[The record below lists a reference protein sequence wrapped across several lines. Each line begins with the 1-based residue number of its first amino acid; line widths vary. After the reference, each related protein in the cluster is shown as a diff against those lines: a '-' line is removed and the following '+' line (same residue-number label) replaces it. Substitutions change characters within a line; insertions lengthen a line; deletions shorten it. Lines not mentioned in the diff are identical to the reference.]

1 MGFRFFRNRS
11 SYGVTFPA
19 NARPATWRR
28 IASSFQKSAEFAD
41 NA

>member
-11 SYGVTFPA
+11 SYGVAWPA

-28 IASSFQKSAEFAD
+28 TGSSFQKSAELAD